1 MGKRPD
7 FDLKKVIDNDSFKK
21 VAEFLPKL
29 RESNQRIE
37 SELKRGLIG
46 PLDSQIEFY
55 NDNHP
60 PEIKLEEEKEESIL
74 LDVGLGVFDVKGE
87 TPSDEA
93 LKKAGVSVVN
103 LKEDLPYKTE
113 LGQNLIL
120 SAFQLNHVW
129 SWLMGKYTD
138 FPLAISRFLVFITW
152 FLF

>member
-21 VAEFLPKL
+21 VTEFLPKL

-37 SELKRGLIG
+37 SELKRGLID

-55 NDNHP
+55 NENDP

-87 TPSDEA
+87 APSDEA
-93 LKKAGVSVVN
+93 LKQAGVSVIDV
-103 LKEDLPYKTE
+103 KDDFPYKKK

-120 SAFQLNHVW
+120 LAFHLYHVW
-129 SWLMGKYTD
+129 SWMIGKYTD
-138 FPLAISRFLVFITW
+138 FSHTIS
-152 FLF
+152 

>member
-1 MGKRPD
+1 MGKKPD
-7 FDLKKVIDNDSFKK
+7 FDLKKVIDDDSFKK

-37 SELKRGLIG
+37 SELKRGLIDH
-46 PLDSQIEFY
+46 LDSRIEFY
-55 NDNHP
+55 NENDP

-93 LKKAGVSVVN
+93 LKQAGISVVDT
-103 LKEDLPYKTE
+103 KEDFPHQKK

-120 SAFQLNHVW
+120 LAFQLYHVR
-129 SWLMGKYTD
+129 SRPIGKYT
-138 FPLAISRFLVFITW
+138 
-152 FLF
+152 LFSHTIL